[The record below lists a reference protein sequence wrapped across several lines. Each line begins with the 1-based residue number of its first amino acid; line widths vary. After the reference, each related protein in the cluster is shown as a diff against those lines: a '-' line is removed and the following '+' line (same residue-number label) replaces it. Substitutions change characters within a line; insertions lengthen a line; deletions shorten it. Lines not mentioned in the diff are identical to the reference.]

1 MSPSVKHFLRH
12 YGEMVLAMF
21 LGMAVLGSPRRLGAC
36 APSARDSDAFMF
48 LGMATTMTVPMVGW
62 MRYRG
67 HGWRANTEMSASM
80 FVPTF
85 AVIGLL
91 SRACSTDIGVLMAAE
106 HVVMLLA
113 MVGAMLLRPDEYIH
127 HHARAGDGMSV
138 AARLAGFAV
147 VLALVFAGAA
157 FAGSR
162 LDVHPGKTASQAA
175 AWARWPR
182 WRRSRCAAWRS
193 ARTA

>member
-21 LGMAVLGSPRRLGAC
+21 LGMAVLGLPADWALRSVGA
-36 APSARDSDAFMF
+36 DSDAFMF

-62 MRYRG
+62 MLYRG

-80 FVPTF
+80 FVPAV

-91 SRACSTDIGVLMAAE
+91 STGALTDTGILMAAE

-113 MVGAMLLRPDEYIH
+113 MAGVMLLRPDEYIH
-127 HHARAGDGMSV
+127 HHAQV
-138 AARLAGFAV
+138 
-147 VLALVFAGAA
+147 
-157 FAGSR
+157 
-162 LDVHPGKTASQAA
+162 TA
-175 AWARWPR
+175 
-182 WRRSRCAAWRS
+182 
-193 ARTA
+193 